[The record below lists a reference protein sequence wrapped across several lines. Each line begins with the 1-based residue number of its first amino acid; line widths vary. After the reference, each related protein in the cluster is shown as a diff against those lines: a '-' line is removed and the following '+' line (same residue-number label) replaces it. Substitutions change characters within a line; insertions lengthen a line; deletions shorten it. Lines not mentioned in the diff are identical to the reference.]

1 MTRKKIIL
9 LSIAAIIWGAS
20 YWGIGALELAA
31 FPGEP
36 MQRSSYG
43 IILWLIG
50 LFLMVA
56 LTFLPLIDDQG
67 KRKHR
72 TIEVID
78 PLTGLY
84 NRRAFIPMA
93 TPLVE
98 AAEKLS
104 EKALLL
110 LVSIDDYDKYQK
122 AGEKEVV
129 DKVVTLFT
137 DAIRDSLR
145 GSDLIARYN
154 EDEFACFLP
163 KASLTFREVLLDRI
177 SGNVTA
183 QSRQLP
189 GGGHLSASVGF
200 AELDP
205 VAVLPLEKLVKYAY
219 DDLFVQMKV
228 S

>member
-9 LSIAAIIWGAS
+9 LGIAIIIWGAS
-20 YWGIGALELAA
+20 YRIIGKLELAA

-36 MQRSSYG
+36 IQRSSFS
-43 IILWLIG
+43 ILLWLIG

-56 LTFLPLIDDQG
+56 LAFFPLIDDQG
-67 KRKHR
+67 KRKLR
-72 TIEVID
+72 TITVID

-104 EKALLL
+104 EKALVL

-122 AGEKEVV
+122 AGKKEVV
-129 DKVVTLFT
+129 DKVVTLFA

-154 EDEFACFLP
+154 EDEFACFMP

-177 SGNVTA
+177 SGNVAA

-189 GGGHLSASVGF
+189 GEGHLSASIGF

-205 VAVLPLEKLVKYAY
+205 VAVSSLEKLIKSAY